1 MYLQYQTHNKTLIKT
16 NNLDEKHPNIYTSKK
31 VYSGYKG
38 VVYVGVE
45 WAGGRLKDHLLKI
58 LKIITKQ
65 NSSLPRE

>member
-1 MYLQYQTHNKTLIKT
+1 MKNIQTYIL
-16 NNLDEKHPNIYTSKK
+16 PKK